1 MFDQIAGR
9 YDMLNRIM
17 SLGIDQRWRRAT
29 VEALVLAPGSRVLDV
44 ATGTGDL
51 ALMVASVH
59 PDAEV
64 SAIDPSQ
71 NMLRIGAE
79 KASEAGV
86 SERVVFQLGDAQALP
101 FENESF
107 DACCIAFGIRNVPDR
122 RAGLQEIARVTR
134 PHGRIAILELNEPE
148 GGVLGPLA
156 RFHIRQVVPRVGAL
170 LSGSREYRYLQESIA
185 AFPPQAEFAELM
197 REVGLTVLA
206 VRSLTFG
213 ACSLFVAQKGTP

>member
-29 VEALVLAPGSRVLDV
+29 VEALALDTGSHVLDV

-51 ALMVASVH
+51 ALMVASLH
-59 PDAEV
+59 PNADV

-71 NMLRIGAE
+71 NMIQIAAK
-79 KASEAGV
+79 KASQAGV
-86 SERVVFQLGDAQALP
+86 SDRVRFQLGEAQALP
-101 FENESF
+101 FDNEAF

-134 PHGRIAILELNEPE
+134 PYGRIAILELNEPE

-185 AFPPQAEFAELM
+185 AFPPQAEFADLM
-197 REVGLTVLA
+197 RDVGLDVLA

-213 ACSLFVAQKGTP
+213 ACSLFVAQKGAP